1 MKRFILF
8 LFLLIGFVCT
18 GMAQSEAMYIWR
30 NDGDFNAFLKSD
42 IDSIGYSHLDADSV
56 YHNEWQMQVV
66 YTKDGNYC
74 IPLAAIDSVSFH
86 APATVVN
93 KDVFPLTADHD
104 AYLSLCDTIRFTLS
118 SSTPSKMRPS
128 VGNVVVSTYDCLSF
142 PNGIMARVLTKKEDA
157 SGIHYECEKVGID
170 EVYDQLVM
178 VGTCYAEDE
187 NATLSAPLR
196 PKDLE
201 IIMEKTAWNKSWKKT
216 FEKGGTTTD
225 LNINDAAH
233 IVLTVRIQ
241 KGKQPY
247 FRFDLVNELKS
258 SITFNANSSFNQ
270 RFENRFFNQTLGRI
284 PIPGAPLLY
293 ITPKL
298 SLSAYFAE
306 GGEVNLD
313 YTGHCNRTDR
323 LTFIC
328 QDNKWTAYHTPKN
341 DVGVDVASLS
351 MKGYAEVG
359 LIPDMLFSLNGSA
372 TGIGVAYSVGVK
384 QTINFKFDAVSLF
397 DEGMYSALKDSY
409 ARTTLPQNITLYAS
423 IGLWGDGVKPYSY
436 THHLEP
442 QWGSDKYLLPLFSKP
457 TYSQGT
463 AANKANFKSTISRS
477 LLFPIEVG
485 MAYYEGD
492 TRLQTKYL
500 TPKYQ
505 SPTSWNLNGLESTFD
520 NMETGKTYT
529 AYPVVRLMGKT
540 LRAVPST
547 TFPEHHAC
555 PDSHHPH
562 AIDLGLPSGTK
573 WACCN
578 VGAKTPEAYGGYYAW
593 GETSEKSEYSR
604 DTYAYYNSST
614 NSWVNI
620 GSNIAGTVYDV
631 AHVRMGGSWRMP
643 TKEQQGELID
653 NCTGQW
659 TTQNGVNGTLVT
671 GPNGGQLFLPAA
683 GYRWYDE
690 PDDYAGEG
698 GFYWSAS
705 HHPSAV
711 NYAYGIHFLSGLVYW
726 YYYGGFRPCGLSVR
740 AVCP

>member
-1 MKRFILF
+1 MKRFLLS
-8 LFLLIGFVCT
+8 LFLLIGFACT
-18 GMAQSEAMYIWR
+18 GMAQSEAMYVWR

-56 YHNEWQMQVV
+56 YHNEWQQQVV
-66 YTKDGNYC
+66 YTKNGNFS
-74 IPLAAIDSVSFH
+74 IPLSAIDSVSFR
-86 APATVVN
+86 APETVVS
-93 KDVFPLTADHD
+93 KDVFQLTAAHD
-104 AYLSLCDTIRFTLS
+104 AYLSLCDTISFTLS
-118 SSTPSKMRPS
+118 SATPSTMRPS

-142 PNGIMARVLTKKEDA
+142 PNGIMARVVTKKEDA

-187 NATLSAPLR
+187 NPANSASLK
-196 PKDLE
+196 PKDIE
-201 IIMEKTAWNKSWKKT
+201 IIVDKTAWDKSWKKT
-216 FEKGGTTTD
+216 FEKGGTSTALD
-225 LNINDAAH
+225 INDNAH
-233 IVLTVRIQ
+233 IVLTIRIQ

-247 FRFDLVNELKS
+247 FRLDLVNELKS
-258 SITFNANSSFNQ
+258 SITFNASSSFEQ
-270 RFENRFFNQTLGRI
+270 DFKERFFNQTLGRI
-284 PIPGAPLLY
+284 LIPGAPLLY

-306 GGEVNLD
+306 EGEVSLD
-313 YTGHCNRTDR
+313 YTGHCNRTDKVS
-323 LTFIC
+323 FIC
-328 QDNKWTAYHTPKN
+328 QGNKWTTYHTPKT

-372 TGIGVAYSVGVK
+372 TGVGVKYSVGVK
-384 QTINFKFDAVSLF
+384 EAIDFKFDAVSLF

-409 ARTTLPQNITLYAS
+409 ARTTVPQQITLYAS
-423 IGLWGDGVKPYSY
+423 MGLWGGGVIPYSY
-436 THHLEP
+436 TLPQFEP
-442 QWGSDKYLLPLFSKP
+442 QWGTDKYLLPLFSKP
-457 TYSQGT
+457 TYSQGSMT
-463 AANKANFKSTISRS
+463 SKANFKSTISRS
-477 LLFPIEVG
+477 LLFPVEVG

-505 SPTSWNLNGLESTFD
+505 SPSSWNLNGLESTFD
-520 NMETGKTYT
+520 NIETGKTYT

-547 TFPEHHAC
+547 TFPELHAC

-593 GETSEKSEYSR
+593 GETSEKSYYYW
-604 DTYAYYNSST
+604 DTYAYGSNWD
-614 NSWVNI
+614 NVVNI

-643 TKEQQGELID
+643 TIEQQQELRD
-653 NCTGQW
+653 NCTRQW

-671 GPNGGQLFLPAA
+671 GPNGGQIFLPAA
-683 GYRWYDE
+683 GSRW
-690 PDDYAGEG
+690 DDVLYYEGEYG
-698 GFYWSAS
+698 YCWSAS
-705 HHPSAV
+705 LNPSDV
-711 NYAYGIHFLSGLVYW
+711 SGAYSLRFPSGGW
-726 YYYGGFRPCGLSVR
+726 NWSYYYRYYGQSVR

>member
-1 MKRFILF
+1 MKRFLLF
-8 LFLLIGFVCT
+8 FLLLVAFFSH
-18 GMAQSEAMYIWR
+18 GMSQSEAMYVWR
-30 NDGDFNAFLKSD
+30 NDGDFNAFLKAD
-42 IDSIGYSHLDADSV
+42 IDSIRYSHLDMDSV

-66 YTKDGNYC
+66 YTKDATYR
-74 IPLAAIDSVSFH
+74 IPLSVIDSVSFR
-86 APATVVN
+86 APETIVN
-93 KDVFPLTADHD
+93 KDVFQLTAAHD
-104 AYLSLCDTIRFTLS
+104 PYLSLCDTIRFTLS
-118 SSTPSKMRPS
+118 PSTPAKMRPS

-142 PNGIMARVLTKKEDA
+142 ADGIMARVVEKKEDA

-170 EVYDQLVM
+170 EVYDQLIM
-178 VGTCYAEDE
+178 VSNCYTEDD
-187 NATLSAPLR
+187 APASSAPLQ
-196 PKDLE
+196 PKDLN
-201 IIMEKTAWNKSWKKT
+201 IKVEKTMWDKSWSKT
-216 FEKGGTTTD
+216 FEKGGTTTN
-225 LNINDAAH
+225 LSINDAAH

-241 KGKQPY
+241 KGVKPY

-258 SITFNANSSFNQ
+258 SITFNASSSYEQ
-270 RFENRFFNQTLGRI
+270 WFENRFFHQTLGRI

-306 GGEVNLD
+306 GGEVSLD
-313 YTGHCNRTDR
+313 YTGHCNRTDKVS
-323 LTFIC
+323 FIC
-328 QDNKWTAYHTPKN
+328 QGNKWAVYHTPKT

-384 QTINFKFDAVSLF
+384 EAIDFKFDAVSLF
-397 DEGMYSALKDSY
+397 DEGMYAALKDSY
-409 ARTTLPQNITLYAS
+409 ARTTIPQDISLYAS
-423 IGLWGDGVKPYSY
+423 IGLWGDGVQPYRY

-442 QWGSDKYLLPLFSKP
+442 QWGTDKYLLPLFSKP

-463 AANKANFKSTISRS
+463 TAAKANFKSTISRA
-477 LLFPIEVG
+477 LLFPVEVG

-505 SPTSWNLNGLESTFD
+505 SPTTWSLNGLENTFD
-520 NMETGKTYT
+520 NVETGKTYT

-540 LRAVPST
+540 LRATPST
-547 TFPEHHAC
+547 TFPERHAC

-593 GETSEKSEYSR
+593 GETSEKSEYSW
-604 DTYAYYNSST
+604 DTYAYYGRSKGLID
-614 NSWVNI
+614 I
-620 GSNIAGTVYDV
+620 GSDIAGTAYDV

-643 TKEQQGELID
+643 TLEQQKELL
-653 NCTGQW
+653 NHCTRQW
-659 TTQNGVNGTLVT
+659 TTHNGINGTLVT

-683 GYRWYDE
+683 GYRW
-690 PDDYAGEG
+690 DDDLYFAGEDG
-698 GFYWSAS
+698 CYWSSSLYAS
-705 HHPSAV
+705 SGFSA
-711 NYAYGIHFLSGLVYW
+711 YYLYFLSGYW
-726 YYYGGFRPCGLSVR
+726 DWSGGYCFNGQSVR